1 MSGPWIELTMPFT
14 QALVHFY
21 QVAAA
26 QDKLVNNMSYIKQGS
41 SHHCSWS
48 WVILLTMCCFL
59 SFQWLGWSGFS
70 HPTNFEMALLA
81 CFCGLLENITKLKVA
96 HSDVLI
102 LSSKN
107 VSAYFQKSG
116 CFMSSMLSKNT
127 NQTTPGFF
135 FFSILYPIFNDFQ
148 IETAVMTSSL
158 CYSCCP
164 VGFVCP
170 ECTLQLTDYCQA
182 SVLKDGMVHC
192 IS

>member
-135 FFSILYPIFNDFQ
+135 FHYPVSVPFLMIFKLKQLWWPHRYVILAALLDLCVQSALF
-148 IETAVMTSSL
+148 SSL
-158 CYSCCP
+158 IIVKPPY
-164 VGFVCP
+164 
-170 ECTLQLTDYCQA
+170 
-182 SVLKDGMVHC
+182 
-192 IS
+192 